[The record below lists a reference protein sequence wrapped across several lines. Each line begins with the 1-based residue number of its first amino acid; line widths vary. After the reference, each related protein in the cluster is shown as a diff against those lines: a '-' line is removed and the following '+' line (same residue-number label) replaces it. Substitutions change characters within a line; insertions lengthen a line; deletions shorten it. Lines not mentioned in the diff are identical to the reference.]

1 MKLNILGTEYAVVV
15 KKYDEDEAFARLNI
29 DGYCDGLI
37 KKIVVCDM
45 ATYKGWEHEPAETI
59 EAAQR
64 ETLRHEIV
72 HAFFQRKR
80 PCQQLLRHRRPVGQ
94 ERGDGGLDRPPGPE
108 DLQGL
113 GRCGGALKEGCR
125 CSRLMTS

>member
-37 KKIVVCDM
+37 KK
-45 ATYKGWEHEPAETI
+45 
-59 EAAQR
+59 
-64 ETLRHEIV
+64 
-72 HAFFQRKR
+72 
-80 PCQQLLRHRRPVGQ
+80 PVGQ

>member
-64 ETLRHEIV
+64 DNLQ
-72 HAFFQRKR
+72 FFCHKITILLYFIK
-80 PCQQLLRHRRPVGQ
+80 PCVTFRV
-94 ERGDGGLDRPPGPE
+94 
-108 DLQGL
+108 
-113 GRCGGALKEGCR
+113 
-125 CSRLMTS
+125 